1 MLVNVAGCMYFT
13 LMKNVIWDQWEQQV
27 DVNAK
32 GTMYGIGTV
41 LPKMLGRGKG
51 HIVNITS
58 DAGRKAFAGL
68 GIYSGSKFFV
78 EAVSQALRAE
88 TASSGL
94 RVTCIQPGN
103 VETPLLSKSTDPEG
117 LEEYGTPTGAKVL
130 EPDDIGRAVVYA
142 LTQPEWCAVNEILVE
157 PREEPA

>member
-1 MLVNVAGCMYFT
+1 MG
-13 LMKNVIWDQWEQQV
+13 KNVIWDQWEQQV

-32 GTMYGIGTV
+32 GTMHGIGTV

-94 RVTCIQPGN
+94 RVTLFNRIMLKRHFCLNRLILRALKN
-103 VETPLLSKSTDPEG
+103 MVHRL
-117 LEEYGTPTGAKVL
+117 VL
-130 EPDDIGRAVVYA
+130 
-142 LTQPEWCAVNEILVE
+142 NF
-157 PREEPA
+157 